1 MLSERINFSLLHEE
15 FPMKRLTIAMITLLM
30 AGSMPALAGQGQRHG
45 QGPRSFGTLD
55 ANGDKSLSKD
65 EVASAPRLSANFES
79 IDADKNGSI
88 SEEELQAYR
97 DARCAG
103 RMKK

>member
-1 MLSERINFSLLHEE
+1 
-15 FPMKRLTIAMITLLM
+15 
-30 AGSMPALAGQGQRHG
+30 
-45 QGPRSFGTLD
+45 
-55 ANGDKSLSKD
+55 LSKD